1 MKLSAA
7 QKGFTLIELMVVIA
21 IIATIAAI
29 AYPSYMMYIQRMRLD
44 NARGTMADTA
54 QLMERY
60 YAQHNTFCD
69 ATNQTSCTPPTINW
83 VQRSSGASSQT
94 NVVLTDNNNYTFS
107 VISVSPSSYV
117 LRGTPRAGLYSDST
131 LAGNQLILFFDSKVA
146 AFTRCNSSGAAA
158 YVAATNNPNA
168 PDADGCEIM

>member
-21 IIATIAAI
+21 IIAIIAAI

-60 YAQHNTFCD
+60 YAQHNTFC
-69 ATNQTSCTPPTINW
+69 TPPTINW
-83 VQRSSGASSQT
+83 VQRSSGAGSQT

>member
-83 VQRSSGASSQT
+83 VQRSSGAGSQT

-117 LRGTPRAGLYSDST
+117 LRGTPRAGL
-131 LAGNQLILFFDSKVA
+131 
-146 AFTRCNSSGAAA
+146 
-158 YVAATNNPNA
+158 
-168 PDADGCEIM
+168 

>member
-83 VQRSSGASSQT
+83 VQRSSGAGSQT

-117 LRGTPRAGLYSDST
+117 LRGTPRAGL
-131 LAGNQLILFFDSKVA
+131 LILFFDSKIA

-168 PDADGCEIM
+168 PDADGCEVM